1 MPSEAYDPVLS
12 ATLAERQRIANDL
25 HDGVA
30 SRLMMLLASLPPHG
44 HANRQIAHGLQEC
57 LLELQMTVDGLSAE
71 CMSLGE
77 MLGNLRYRFEPAF
90 RRSGIAFQWQVSDL
104 PSAARDDDCRT
115 NHELCKIVQEALA
128 NALRHSGARHV
139 HVRLARDG
147 TDGADGMLALEV
159 RDDGRGL
166 PGSGRHE
173 PGAARPKAGGL
184 RNMRARAE
192 AIGAGISIA
201 NLSPRGLRVS
211 VTLPLERMPPAA
223 ETALASPR

>member
-1 MPSEAYDPVLS
+1 MPSEAYDPILS

-90 RRSGIAFQWQVSDL
+90 RRSGIAFQWQVSDV
-104 PSAARDDDCRT
+104 PSAAGDDDCRA

-139 HVRLARDG
+139 HVRLARDDTG
-147 TDGADGMLALEV
+147 GMLALEV

-166 PGSGRHE
+166 PGPGGHE

-201 NLSPRGLRVS
+201 NLSPHGLRVS
-211 VTLPLERMPPAA
+211 VTLPLEREPADA
-223 ETALASPR
+223 EAALASHR

>member
-71 CMSLGE
+71 CMSLVE

-90 RRSGIAFQWQVSDL
+90 RRSGIAFQWQVSDV

-115 NHELCKIVQEALA
+115 NHELW
-128 NALRHSGARHV
+128 
-139 HVRLARDG
+139 
-147 TDGADGMLALEV
+147 
-159 RDDGRGL
+159 
-166 PGSGRHE
+166 
-173 PGAARPKAGGL
+173 
-184 RNMRARAE
+184 
-192 AIGAGISIA
+192 
-201 NLSPRGLRVS
+201 
-211 VTLPLERMPPAA
+211 
-223 ETALASPR
+223 